1 MMIYML
7 VTEKI
12 SKKSTKNIHGNVN
25 NFLPNIIFLGN
36 L

>member
-25 NFLPNIIFLGN
+25 NFLLNIIFLGN